1 MKFIDAGK
9 LPADPTE
16 TRSAHCKVYL
26 EPSVKAAIEHFQIMN
41 NLDSFSEA
49 ARQIIL
55 NGFDYQ
61 SIQFLRTKK
70 YNDIKNNIEN
80 ESRKG

>member
-1 MKFIDAGK
+1 VKFIHAGN

-26 EPSVKAAIEHFQIMN
+26 EPSIKAAIEHFQIIN
-41 NLDSFSEA
+41 RLDSFSEA
-49 ARQIIL
+49 ARQVIL
-55 NGFDYQ
+55 HGFNYQ
-61 SIQFLRTKK
+61 AEHYRSKQFEEF
-70 YNDIKNNIEN
+70 IN